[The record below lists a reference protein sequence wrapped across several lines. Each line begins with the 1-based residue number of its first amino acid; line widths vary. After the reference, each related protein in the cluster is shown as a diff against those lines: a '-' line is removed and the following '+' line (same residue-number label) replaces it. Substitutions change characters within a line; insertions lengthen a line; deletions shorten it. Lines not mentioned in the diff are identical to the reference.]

1 MTPSLKTI
9 KRLCTLS
16 GNRCAFPGCSAL
28 LVDENSDAVLG
39 EICHIRAK
47 SEDGPRHDKSQTD
60 EERNSFANLILL
72 CSMHHTLIDADEKQY
87 TVEWLQQ
94 IKTAHNPTANPEVQ
108 PIDTARAERL
118 LKKYM
123 VQIFGPVTIENLN
136 TQTVHFNTAKGPH
149 PKVTLPAS
157 VIGGSPVHRRYI
169 RHLLD
174 RYKEFAEQQTGR
186 IFRYAAVYG
195 AIKGRFGTTWE
206 WVAVDRFEEFAAFLQ
221 AKIDRTVV
229 GKVNRSKGRPN
240 YSYFQDYCLK
250 YGNVK

>member
-28 LVDENSDAVLG
+28 LVNENSEAVLG
-39 EICHIRAK
+39 EICHIRARG
-47 SEDGPRHDKSQTD
+47 EGGPRYDKSQTN

-72 CSMHHTLIDADEKQY
+72 CSTHHTLIDGDEKQY
-87 TVEWLQQ
+87 TVERLQQ

-108 PIDTARAERL
+108 PIDTVRAERL
-118 LKKYM
+118 LKKYT
-123 VQIFGPVTIENLN
+123 VQISGSVTIENLN
-136 TQTVHFNTAKGPH
+136 AQTVHLHSAKAAG
-149 PKVTLPAS
+149 PKVSLPAS

-186 IFRYAAVYG
+186 TFRYAAVYG

-206 WVAVDRFEEFAAFLQ
+206 WVGIDRFDEFAAFIQ
-221 AKIDRTVV
+221 TKIDGTIV
-229 GKVNRSKGRPN
+229 GKGNRSKGRPN
-240 YSYFQDYCLK
+240 YSCFQDYCRK
-250 YGNVK
+250 YGNAK